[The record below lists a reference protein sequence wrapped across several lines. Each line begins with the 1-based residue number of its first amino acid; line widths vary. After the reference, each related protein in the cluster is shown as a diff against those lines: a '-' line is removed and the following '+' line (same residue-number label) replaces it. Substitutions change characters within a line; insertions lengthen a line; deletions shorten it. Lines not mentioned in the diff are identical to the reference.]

1 MRFLEF
7 VVYWILFLAVLYY
20 ALVIYTM

>member
-7 VVYWILFLAVLYY
+7 VVYWILFLALLYY